1 MCSAEPR
8 AGLSSQMQPC
18 SGWTPRRFWEANLYS
33 PGVSLA
39 GGEAHGVWPP
49 LFSCQYTQLC
59 SPRLRGV
66 PRCCWMNS
74 AVTFR

>member
-39 GGEAHGVWPP
+39 GGEAHRVVAAPVFLSIYP
-49 LFSCQYTQLC
+49 TLLT
-59 SPRLRGV
+59 
-66 PRCCWMNS
+66 
-74 AVTFR
+74 